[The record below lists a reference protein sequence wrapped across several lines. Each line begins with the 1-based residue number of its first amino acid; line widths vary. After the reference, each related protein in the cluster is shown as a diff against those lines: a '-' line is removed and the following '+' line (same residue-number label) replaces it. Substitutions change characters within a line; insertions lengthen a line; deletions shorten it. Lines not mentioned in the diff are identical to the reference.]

1 MSTFNSSRVASK
13 WLVTLTAIAG
23 TLGASATLADPP
35 YVAPKEVTVS
45 YADLDLSKPAGVEV
59 LYGRIK
65 QAARNV
71 CSYLDNRQPEHKV
84 LWRNCYND
92 AVANAITA
100 VDRPTLT
107 ALHRPVRT
115 AKN

>member
-1 MSTFNSSRVASK
+1 MSTFNSVKASK
-13 WLVTLTAIAG
+13 WLITLTAIAG
-23 TLGASATLADPP
+23 TYNAGSAIAAPP
-35 YVAPKEVTVS
+35 VDSEGQITVS

-84 LWRNCYND
+84 LWRRCYSD
-92 AVANAITA
+92 AVANAIAT

-107 ALHRPVRT
+107 ALHRSIRT
-115 AKN
+115 EKG